1 MEYSYSSDMFEE
13 DSPYYKRLAPIYH
26 SDNIDH
32 RVYAYRE
39 KHSNDLL
46 AGELASTV
54 TIGCGRLHSV
64 TWSE

>member
-32 RVYAYRE
+32 RVYAYKE
-39 KHSNDLL
+39 KAFQRL
-46 AGELASTV
+46 ACWRARV
-54 TIGCGRLHSV
+54 DRHDRLRPITLCYV
-64 TWSE
+64 E